1 MPTMYSTFYD
11 INGAPHSYI
20 SSGYTGS
27 VLATTGSAGSTLS
40 ALNQTYAPI
49 GLGYSGAAFWAPITT
64 IAPSGIT
71 GSNHVYISGGTG
83 SSPQYKIGPGYIE
96 TIMNNIPNI
105 GTKIIPRDSKDV
117 ITFEDINEGDI
128 LINFNRYENKTE
140 YDCGAYYKESSLKSI
155 LESKKNQFTMKEL
168 DLNSFTKYEAKF

>member
-1 MPTMYSTFYD
+1 MPTTYSTFYD
-11 INGAPHSYI
+11 IHGAPHSYI

-27 VLATTGSAGSTLS
+27 ALATTGSAGSAGS
-40 ALNQTYAPI
+40 ALNQTYI
-49 GLGYSGAAFWAPITT
+49 GYGYSGASWSPLNIG
-64 IAPSGIT
+64 PNGIT
-71 GSNHVYISGGTG
+71 GSSPIYISGGTG

-105 GTKIIPRDSKDV
+105 GTKIIPRDSTDV
-117 ITFEDINEGDI
+117 ITFDDINEGDI

-168 DLNSFTKYEAKF
+168 DLSSFTKYEAKF